1 MSIWQRA
8 RRINLAQVIGAIL
21 AVVGAARL
29 ASGHTLNGA
38 TWLLLGVSLLVFV
51 FPVQPDGH
59 VRWGPR
65 SIVGYGAMVAAFV
78 LMLAHV
84 ILN

>member
-1 MSIWQRA
+1 MSIWERL
-8 RRINLAQVIGAIL
+8 RRINLVQVIGAIL
-21 AVVGAARL
+21 AVVGVVRL
-29 ASGHTLNGA
+29 VGGHTLNGA
-38 TWLLLGVSLLVFV
+38 TWLLLGMSLLVFV

-65 SIVGYGAMVAAFV
+65 SILGYAAMVAAFV

>member
-1 MSIWQRA
+1 MSIWERLA
-8 RRINLAQVIGAIL
+8 RVNWMQVAGAIL
-21 AVVGAARL
+21 FAVGAVRL
-29 ASGHTLNGA
+29 LNAHWLNGA
-38 TWLLLGVSLLVFV
+38 TWLLLGVSLLVLKY
-51 FPVQPDGH
+51 PIEPDGH

-65 SIVGYGAMVAAFV
+65 SIIGYAAMVAAFA